1 MLNKIYEKHQKNIHH
16 FADHCKKKNRL
27 GQGKR
32 IQAKGTWDQ
41 TTILNF
47 GFIHLFVYVIS
58 QTKTSIIPVM
68 TTLFSRRKTQNI
80 IQLLLKHVIHNH
92 RHAE

>member
-1 MLNKIYEKHQKNIHH
+1 MQIIV
-16 FADHCKKKNRL
+16 KKKNRL

-47 GFIHLFVYVIS
+47 GFIHLFIHLFVYVIS